1 MMENGYLERCLKRLT
16 RIRYAIHH
24 HNRSLH
30 EILTS
35 GSVLQLLTDSKNR
48 DRILDIFLKDPDTVS
63 ADVRKR
69 NYRTEILLRR
79 NQGGKV
85 RLRLV
90 HRLDFMGLVYLDMH
104 EMLRNCITDSN
115 GIKWLSPA
123 YHFEEVILYH
133 RVRVETLPDR
143 FRQYFSSLDEET
155 RNAIFRHITGKY
167 RVNINVIED
176 LYKHHSRFSRKIL
189 QIAEARPENKG
200 WLMLRNKLCLLTD
213 RWKSSLQKFGVQKY
227 DYTLQPSPI
236 HKN

>member
-1 MMENGYLERCLKRLT
+1 MENGYLERCLKRIG

-24 HNRSLH
+24 HDRALNEML
-30 EILTS
+30 EF
-35 GSVLQLLTDSKNR
+35 GSVLQLLTDRKNR
-48 DRILDIFLKDPDTVS
+48 DRVLEAFLKDPDTES

-69 NYRTEILLRR
+69 NFRTEVLIKRTH
-79 NQGGKV
+79 GGKV

-90 HRLDFMGLVYLDMH
+90 HQLDFMGLVYLDMH
-104 EMLRNCITDSN
+104 ELLRNCTLDTD

-123 YHFEEVILYH
+123 CHFEEVILYH

-143 FRQYFSSLDEET
+143 FRHYFSTLDDES
-155 RNAIFRHITGKY
+155 RNSIFRHMTGKY

-189 QIAEARPENKG
+189 QVAESRPENKG

-213 RWKSSLQKFGVQKY
+213 RWKSSLQKFGFQKY

-236 HKN
+236 RKN